1 MSKSINKEWEILYDF
16 LLSQPNEIKSSP
28 SFRSILV
35 DLKRLKLDYG
45 QLTRYYKVL
54 LDRDDN
60 TPAHSNLKWK
70 IGYLKSIKS
79 QLEES
84 GIIKEK

>member
-16 LLSQPNEIKSSP
+16 LLSQPKEIKSSS
-28 SFRSILV
+28 SFKSILV

-54 LDRDDN
+54 LVRDDN
-60 TPAHSNLKWK
+60 TPAHSSLKWK

-79 QLEES
+79 QLEEL

>member
-1 MSKSINKEWEILYDF
+1 MSKSVNKEWEILYDF

-60 TPAHSNLKWK
+60 TPAHFNIKWK

-79 QLEES
+79 QLEEL

>member
-1 MSKSINKEWEILYDF
+1 MSKSINKEWEVLYDF
-16 LLSQPNEIKSSP
+16 LLSQPNEIKSSS
-28 SFRSILV
+28 SFKSILV

-60 TPAHSNLKWK
+60 TPVHSSLKWK

-79 QLEES
+79 QLEEL